1 MNTLTRTTLSA
12 FFLIAATASSMA
24 ATIAPADY
32 KMKKVEISDQLK
44 IAKKSCKGMD
54 GNAKDICMEEAKG
67 QEKIA
72 RAELEENYKPSA
84 KGRYQVRLAKADAAY
99 AVAKEKCDDSAG
111 NVKDVCRKEAKSAHV
126 AAKADAKVVE
136 KTSEANTTSQE
147 TTTEVRKDA
156 TADKRDAEF
165 AVAKEK
171 CDALAGDAKTTC
183 VNQAKTTYGQK

>member
-12 FFLIAATASSMA
+12 FFLIATTASSMA
-24 ATIAPADY
+24 APISSADY
-32 KMKKVEISDQLK
+32 KMKKVEISDQFK
-44 IAKKSCKGMD
+44 NASKSCKTMS

-67 QEKIA
+67 HEKIS

-84 KGRYQVRLAKADAAY
+84 KGRYQVRLANADAAY

-111 NVKDVCRKEAKSAHV
+111 NAKDVCRKEAKSAHV

-136 KTSEANTTSQE
+136 ETSKAQANSQAAV
-147 TTTEVRKDA
+147 TEVRKEA
-156 TADKRDAEF
+156 TTDKRDADF
-165 AVAKEK
+165 MVAKEK
-171 CDALAGDAKTTC
+171 CDALSGDAKTTC